1 MYTKTGKYTHLNSH
15 NASMQPNDRKI
26 DHIVVKYATTFLS
39 KTRQNF
45 AKSDFFGLEIYNLAT
60 LRPIINFGP
69 RGKL

>member
-1 MYTKTGKYTHLNSH
+1 
-15 NASMQPNDRKI
+15 MQPNDRKI

-45 AKSDFFGLEIYNLAT
+45 AKSDFFGLEMYNLAT